1 MNETNLSN
9 PPQPRLMF
17 LSSTYEGVG
26 V

>member
-1 MNETNLSN
+1 MNETNQSN